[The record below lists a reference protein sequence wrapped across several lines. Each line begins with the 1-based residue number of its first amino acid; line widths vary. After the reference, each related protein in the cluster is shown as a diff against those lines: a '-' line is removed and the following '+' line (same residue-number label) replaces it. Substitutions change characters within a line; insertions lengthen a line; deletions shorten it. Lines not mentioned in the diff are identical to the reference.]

1 MLPHLC
7 RYLGRTGRFHTVHG
21 TLSAPPD
28 PKKLTRCEKFKQ
40 ITKAKMPSAFP
51 RTADPFN
58 ADLPPGFLEDWAE
71 LQAIQA
77 AARDDTPDA

>member
-1 MLPHLC
+1 
-7 RYLGRTGRFHTVHG
+7 
-21 TLSAPPD
+21 
-28 PKKLTRCEKFKQ
+28 
-40 ITKAKMPSAFP
+40 MPSAFP

-77 AARDDTPDA
+77 AAHDNAPDTRPTPNILYYPLEPTYNTSQGPATFLIATVRLA

>member
-1 MLPHLC
+1 
-7 RYLGRTGRFHTVHG
+7 
-21 TLSAPPD
+21 
-28 PKKLTRCEKFKQ
+28 
-40 ITKAKMPSAFP
+40 MPSAFP

-77 AARDDTPDA
+77 AARDDTPDAAYPREAYTQHTLPLEPTYNTSQGPATFLIATVRLA